1 MHREYFR
8 SYHLHPH
15 PSSRAIS
22 AFAFGFVVYL
32 AVSWYEGQAGAIRI
46 SSEAIGLQSHH
57 LLWLLVILAH
67 GYRCPPRKGNLHV
80 KALKVLRQL
89 IIAKYRVQKKTA
101 TASPERRE
109 RERERGSEREREREG
124 NIQKPLCAGA
134 RFRFGRAACS
144 KSPFGRGAGV

>member
-1 MHREYFR
+1 MKAK
-8 SYHLHPH
+8 L
-15 PSSRAIS
+15 AQ
-22 AFAFGFVVYL
+22 FAL
-32 AVSWYEGQAGAIRI
+32 AV
-46 SSEAIGLQSHH
+46 EAIGLQSHH

-109 RERERGSEREREREG
+109 RERGSEREREREG
-124 NIQKPLCAGA
+124 KIQKPLCAGA

-144 KSPFGRGAGV
+144 KSPFGRGARV